1 MYTVEVEKQIND
13 KKIIDTAEFSS
24 YKMADEYIDMLSSDK
39 NFKFKYGKNM
49 IPRHLKPQKYSYGSK
64 VVSISKINRSLVHIS
79 LSKEYPDPNAE
90 IIYVKEDLRNDS
102 DNYVMIYNANLPH
115 VSPDSDHYLI
125 EEHIHEYQL
134 ITSAGDDNYAV
145 IGYTTPIFDTNDPIT
160 HKILTGIPYY
170 NFGIALVLSYE
181 INEVHH
187 YIVADT
193 VASLIDY
200 IVSMECYPHTSV
212 SLYYVRKYDDRRYVS
227 RLNNAQIITKNSTST
242 VHIDNEI
249 RIFDLKLKTE
259 MMNV

>member
-39 NFKFKYGKNM
+39 KFKFKYGKYR
-49 IPRHLKPQKYSYGSK
+49 IPRYLKPQKYSYGSK
-64 VVSISKINRSLVHIS
+64 VVSISKIGRSLTHIS

-90 IIYVKEDLRNDS
+90 LIYVKEDLHNDS
-102 DNYVMIYNANLPH
+102 DNYVMIYNAIVQH
-115 VSPDSDHYLI
+115 DSPDSSHYLI
-125 EEHIHEYQL
+125 EEHIHGYNL
-134 ITSAGDDNYAV
+134 LASAGDDNYAV
-145 IGYTTPIFDTNDPIT
+145 IGYATSIFDTNDPIT

-170 NFGIALVLSYE
+170 NFDIALVLSYE

-200 IVSMECYPHTSV
+200 IVSMDTI
-212 SLYYVRKYDDRRYVS
+212 
-227 RLNNAQIITKNSTST
+227 QIRVYHYT
-242 VHIDNEI
+242 
-249 RIFDLKLKTE
+249 
-259 MMNV
+259 M

>member
-1 MYTVEVEKQIND
+1 MYTVEVEKENNG

-39 NFKFKYGKNM
+39 NFKFKYGKDM

-64 VVSISKINRSLVHIS
+64 VVSILKLGRSLTHIS

-90 IIYVKEDLRNDS
+90 LIYVKEDLHNDS

-115 VSPDSDHYLI
+115 VSPDSDHYLV
-125 EEHIHEYQL
+125 EEHIHGYNL
-134 ITSAGDDNYAV
+134 IASAGDDNYAT
-145 IGYTTPIFDTNDPIT
+145 IGCVTPIFVSNDPIT
-160 HKILTGIPYY
+160 YKILTGIPYY
-170 NFGIALVLSYE
+170 NFDIALVLSYE

-193 VASLIDY
+193 VASLMDY
-200 IVSMECYPHTSV
+200 IVSMECYPNMSV
-212 SLYYVRKYDDRRYVS
+212 SLYYVRKYEDRRCVY
-227 RLNNAQIITKNSTST
+227 RLSNAQIITKNSTST

-249 RIFDLKLKTE
+249 RLFD
-259 MMNV
+259 